1 MNTFA
6 RYELWHG
13 QAEPPIETH
22 ELRAGPLTA
31 VLEGSDLR
39 HIRLGSVELAQRI
52 YTAVRDDAWNTIP
65 GEYSDFEYRIQDHEF
80 LIAFTG
86 RHHYGT
92 IDYQWRAT
100 IVGTAEGTIS
110 YAMDGT
116 ANSDFRHNKIGFNV
130 HHPLLES
137 VGQRFR
143 AHTPDGEVTGFLPE
157 YIDPQRIDNGTLT
170 AMFPAYDSIV
180 MSTRGGVDVRFE
192 FEGDLFEM
200 QDHRN
205 WTDANFKSYGTP
217 LAVPYPMDVERGQGF
232 HQKVTV
238 SVVRTPDVVPPR
250 ASKLQVE
257 ITSPTGRKLPPIGV
271 GLTADGSSL
280 SKREADLLHALRF
293 DHVRVDLHLNAP
305 AYEQELERGVATGR
319 ALGAGLELALFLSS
333 NARDELGGFAQLL
346 GGLDVPVR
354 QILVLEEAEGFS
366 TFRTMTPG
374 RLVRLAREFLDD
386 AANGAIFAGGTDQF
400 FTELNRDWS
409 QVDEVD
415 AIVYSLNP
423 QVHACD
429 STSIMENLA
438 GQTATV
444 ASTRHFSGGKP
455 VIVSPVTF
463 IGRSG
468 PFPAGP
474 PPDDGLP
481 PTVEV
486 RQASLFGAAW
496 TVGSIKALAEIG
508 AASVTY
514 FETTGWKG
522 IVERDAGSP
531 LPKKFPST
539 PGSVFPLYHVFADV
553 AEWQDGELLETRST
567 DNDAITA
574 LALRTTEGT
583 HVLVANLSPRPA
595 SVQVGPLDTT
605 EVRIRRLDED
615 TASQA
620 MTDPQRFRESNESRS
635 VSEGRLTLEL
645 SPYAMIRVDAV
656 TE

>member
-1 MNTFA
+1 MKTFA
-6 RYELWHG
+6 RYEIWHG
-13 QAEPPIETH
+13 KDEPPTESH

-31 VLEGSDLR
+31 VLEGADLR
-39 HIRLGSVELAQRI
+39 HIRLGGVELAQRI
-52 YTAVRDDAWNTIP
+52 YMAVRDEEWNTIP
-65 GEYSDFEYRIQDHEF
+65 GEYSDFEYVISDGDFQ
-80 LIAFTG
+80 IGFTG

-100 IVGTAEGTIS
+100 IVGTSDGTIS

-116 ANSDFRHNKIGFNV
+116 ANTAFRHNKIGFNV
-130 HHPLLES
+130 HHSLPES
-137 VGQRFR
+137 VGQPFR
-143 AHTPDGEVTGFLPE
+143 AHAPHGDVTGTMPDH
-157 YIDPQRIDNGTLT
+157 IDPQRIEDGTLT

-180 MSTRGGVDVRFE
+180 MSTKGGVDVRFD

-217 LAVPYPMDVERGQGF
+217 LAVPYPMDVEPGERF
-232 HQKVTV
+232 HQKVSV
-238 SVVRTPDVVPPR
+238 SAVRAPDVVPPR
-250 ASKLQVE
+250 PAKLQVE
-257 ITSPTGRKLPPIGV
+257 IGAPTQQKLPPIGI
-271 GLTADGSSL
+271 GLPADGNSL
-280 SKREADLLHALRF
+280 SEREAELLRALRF
-293 DHVRVDLHLNAP
+293 DHVRVDLHLKDP
-305 AYEQELERGVATGR
+305 AHEQELVRGAETAR
-319 ALGAGLELALFLSS
+319 ALGAGLELALFLSTS
-333 NARDELGGFAQLL
+333 AQAELDGFAPRL
-346 GGLDVPVR
+346 GKLDVPVK

-366 TFRTMTPG
+366 TFRTMTSG
-374 RLVRLAREFLDD
+374 HLVRLARERLQD
-386 AANGAIFAGGTDQF
+386 AAHGAVFAGGTDQF

-409 QVDEVD
+409 QVEDAD

-423 QVHACD
+423 QVHASD

-474 PPDDGLP
+474 PRDDGLP

-522 IVERDAGSP
+522 IMERDDGSP
-531 LPKKFPST
+531 LPDRFPST

-553 AEWQDGELLETRST
+553 ADWKDGELLQARS
-567 DNDAITA
+567 NDPDTIAV
-574 LALRTTEGT
+574 LALQTNDST
-583 HVLVANLSPRPA
+583 HLLVANLTPRPA
-595 SVQVGPLDTT
+595 SVEVGPLGAA
-605 EVRIRRLDED
+605 EVHIRGLDEE
-615 TASQA
+615 TAGLA
-620 MTDPQRFRESNESRS
+620 MTDPKKFRGSFESHP
-635 VSEGRLTLEL
+635 VTDGHLTLEM
-645 SPYAMIRVDAV
+645 SPYAVIRVYV
-656 TE
+656 G

>member
-1 MNTFA
+1 MKTFA

-13 QAEPPIETH
+13 KDEPPTEIH

-31 VLEGSDLR
+31 VLEGADLR
-39 HIRLGSVELAQRI
+39 HVRLGGVELAQRI
-52 YTAVRDDAWNTIP
+52 YMAVRDEEWNTIP
-65 GEYSDFEYRIQDHEF
+65 GEYSGFEYNIQDQDF
-80 LIAFTG
+80 QIAFTG

-100 IVGTAEGTIS
+100 IVGTSDGTIS
-110 YAMDGT
+110 YSMDGT
-116 ANSDFRHNKIGFNV
+116 ANSAFRHNKIGFNV
-130 HHPLLES
+130 HHALPET
-137 VGQRFR
+137 VGQPFR
-143 AHTPDGEVTGFLPE
+143 AHTPDGEVTGTMPE
-157 YIDPQRIDNGTLT
+157 HIDPQRIENGTLT

-180 MSTRGGVDVRFE
+180 MSTRGGVDVRFD

-217 LAVPYPMDVERGQGF
+217 LAVPYPMDVAPGERI
-232 HQKVTV
+232 HQKVSV
-238 SVVRTPDVVPPR
+238 SVAKAPDVVPPR
-250 ASKLQVE
+250 PAKLQVE
-257 ITSPTGRKLPPIGV
+257 VGAPTQLKLPPLGIG
-271 GLTADGSSL
+271 LPADGTSL
-280 SKREADLLHALRF
+280 SEREAGLLRALRF
-293 DHVRVDLHLNAP
+293 DHVRVDLHLNDP
-305 AYEQELERGVATGR
+305 AHERELERGAE
-319 ALGAGLELALFLSS
+319 AAQSLGAGLELAVFVSS
-333 NARDELGGFAQLL
+333 NAQAELDGFAPRLRD
-346 GGLDVPVR
+346 LDVPVK

-374 RLVRLAREFLDD
+374 RLVRLARERLRD
-386 AANGAIFAGGTDQF
+386 AAHGVAFAGGTDQF

-409 QVDEVD
+409 QVDEAD

-423 QVHACD
+423 QVHASD

-474 PPDDGLP
+474 PRDDGLP

-496 TVGSIKALAEIG
+496 LVGSIKALAEIG
-508 AASVTY
+508 VASVTY

-522 IVERDAGSP
+522 IIERDGGSP
-531 LPKKFPST
+531 LPDRFPST

-553 AEWQDGELLETRST
+553 ADWKDGELLQARS
-567 DNDAITA
+567 NDPDVIAV
-574 LALRTTEGT
+574 LALRTNDSM
-583 HVLVANLSPRPA
+583 HLLVANLTPRPA
-595 SVQVGPLDTT
+595 SVEIVPLDAA
-605 EVRIRRLDED
+605 EVHIRGLDE
-615 TASQA
+615 TSAKLA
-620 MTDPQRFRESNESRS
+620 MTDPNKFRGSFESRP
-635 VSEGRLTLEL
+635 VTDRHLPLEL
-645 SPYAMIRVDAV
+645 SPYAVIRVDV
-656 TE
+656 G